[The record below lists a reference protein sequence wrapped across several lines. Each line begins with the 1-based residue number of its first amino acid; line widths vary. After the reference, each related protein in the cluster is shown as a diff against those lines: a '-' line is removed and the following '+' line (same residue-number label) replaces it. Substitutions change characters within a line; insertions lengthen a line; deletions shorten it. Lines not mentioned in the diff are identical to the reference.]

1 MNAFLIPARQVTLSA
16 LLLACPALA
25 QQTNSTPA
33 STNAVEAAEPPKSEA
48 DYRNWVEFGFGN
60 TFIEGDEARFMQ
72 RAGIKR
78 HAFGGI
84 EDLHFEQDIGK
95 RGLFTLDGRA
105 IAENH
110 DYNVRLGLS
119 LPDTGFVRAG
129 YREFR
134 TWYDGSGGFFPRN
147 DQWFELFDEKLAI
160 DRKEAFFEAGLRM
173 PGIPEVTVLYSYQVR
188 DGDKN
193 STAWG

>member
-1 MNAFLIPARQVTLSA
+1 MKNIAH
-16 LLLACPALA
+16 LLLPAGLLLLVSPAHA
-25 QQTNSTPA
+25 QQTNSTA
-33 STNAVEAAEPPKSEA
+33 ATTNTVDATEPPKSEA

-60 TFIEGDEARFMQ
+60 TWIEGDKARFMQ
-72 RAGIKR
+72 RTGIKR
-78 HAFGGI
+78 DAFGGI

-147 DQWFELFDEKLAI
+147 DQWFGNVLDDDNLAI
-160 DRKEAFFEAGLRM
+160 DRKEAFFE
-173 PGIPEVTVLYSYQVR
+173 
-188 DGDKN
+188 
-193 STAWG
+193 